1 MHTSPTYAI
10 KGSQGRTKGLA
21 EHLRDDTMTTA
32 TAELTTEQI
41 ETVWAE
47 ARKARNFSLQQA
59 CRTMMESFS
68 SKRVVSLM
76 HYGIDLQDEVEEAR
90 RDIVQHLVVA

>member
-1 MHTSPTYAI
+1 
-10 KGSQGRTKGLA
+10 
-21 EHLRDDTMTTA
+21 MTTT

-59 CRTMMESFS
+59 CRTMMESFNN
-68 SKRVVSLM
+68 KRVVLLM

-90 RDIVQHLVVA
+90 RNIVQHLVAA

>member
-1 MHTSPTYAI
+1 
-10 KGSQGRTKGLA
+10 
-21 EHLRDDTMTTA
+21 MTTT

-59 CRTMMESFS
+59 CRTMMESFNN
-68 SKRVVSLM
+68 KRVVSLM
-76 HYGIDLQDEVEEAR
+76 HYGIDLRDEVEEAR
-90 RDIVQHLVVA
+90 RDIVQHLAVA

>member
-1 MHTSPTYAI
+1 
-10 KGSQGRTKGLA
+10 
-21 EHLRDDTMTTA
+21 MTTA

-59 CRTMMESFS
+59 CRTMMESFNN
-68 SKRVVSLM
+68 KRVVLLT

-90 RDIVQHLVVA
+90 RNIIQHLAAA

>member
-1 MHTSPTYAI
+1 
-10 KGSQGRTKGLA
+10 
-21 EHLRDDTMTTA
+21 MTTA

-59 CRTMMESFS
+59 CRTMIESFS

-90 RDIVQHLVVA
+90 RDIVQHLAIA